1 MSSLHHEALLETCFE
16 EVCESFATHNKLTP
30 SMLDEL
36 LSFSNG
42 TREMLERRANQRFQ
56 ELCQ

>member
-1 MSSLHHEALLETCFE
+1 MSVLHHEALLETCFE

-36 LSFSNG
+36 LSFSNR
-42 TREMLERRANQRFQ
+42 TREMLDSRANQRFQ